1 MAKWDSHVEYFLNL
15 NLGPWERKPGI
26 GNFNFAAIGRLHR
39 GVTPQQALA
48 ELEAVEVGIG
58 RQSSSGATLHGV
70 IIPLQEAVVGPA
82 ESRIWMLMAGAGLVL
97 AIVCVNLAG
106 LMLGRHTAR
115 SREVAI
121 RLALGAGRWTVLRQF
136 VAEGLTLA
144 MVGGAIGVVTAFWG
158 VRLLVR

>member
-1 MAKWDSHVEYFLNL
+1 MNL

-26 GNFNFAAIGRLHR
+26 GNFNFAAIGLVRR
-39 GVTPQQALA
+39 GVTPQRALA
-48 ELEAVEVGIG
+48 ELEAIELGIG
-58 RQSSSGATLHGV
+58 RQSSSDATLDGA

-82 ESRIWMLMAGAGLVL
+82 EARIWMLIAGAAIVL

-106 LMLGRHTAR
+106 LMLGRNTAR

-136 VAEGLTLA
+136 VAEGLALA
-144 MVGGAIGVVTAFWG
+144 AAGAALGIAGAY
-158 VRLLVR
+158 